1 VLLLEELVLIFTP
14 FGGAGV
20 RLHGG
25 VGACRPRF
33 RMADDVAA
41 AETDVEE
48 LTLTLYVMLYHIHWL
63 ALNASMVGVLCLD
76 TVLENGARSEGG

>member
-1 VLLLEELVLIFTP
+1 
-14 FGGAGV
+14 
-20 RLHGG
+20 
-25 VGACRPRF
+25 
-33 RMADDVAA
+33 MADDVAA